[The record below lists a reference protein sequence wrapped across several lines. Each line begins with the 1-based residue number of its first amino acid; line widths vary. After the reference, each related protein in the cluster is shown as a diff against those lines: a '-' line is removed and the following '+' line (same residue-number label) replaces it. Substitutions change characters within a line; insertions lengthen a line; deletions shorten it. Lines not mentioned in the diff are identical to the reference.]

1 MSQFERLTIDDIARL
16 AGVSKTTASMVLNG
30 RAAEYRI
37 AAATRDRVLAVAAE
51 HHFSPSQSAR
61 TLRSRSSGTLG
72 LVVPELT
79 NFAHAML
86 AQELEIQARALGY
99 QLLLVT
105 SDDDPEREYEGIRH
119 LLSRQVD
126 GLLVIPCAVTPG
138 HYERYARRTP
148 LVLVDR
154 RVPGSTLPF
163 VVTAAEDRVADLVCE
178 LATAPG
184 VNEVVFFGGQ
194 PGFSPSI
201 DRLAGYRAG
210 LARAG
215 LAEQDGW
222 VWQRTFQRQSGAEL
236 MAACH
241 AALGHYPQVI
251 FAASITLLEGVLAYM
266 KEHQLFRTPPRLAS
280 FDNHDLLD
288 CLPVAVDSVVQDSAG
303 LAAAALARVLAL
315 REGLAVA
322 PEWVP
327 ARLLR
332 RSEQPG

>member
-1 MSQFERLTIDDIARL
+1 MSQFERLTIDDIAKL

-37 AAATRDRVLAVAAE
+37 AAATRDRVLAIAAE

-105 SDDDPEREYEGIRH
+105 SEDDPEREDEGLRH

-138 HYERYARRTP
+138 HYENYARRTP
-148 LVLVDR
+148 LLLVDR
-154 RVPGSTLPF
+154 RVPDSPLPF
-163 VVTAAEDRVADLVCE
+163 VVTAAEERVAELVCE
-178 LATAPG
+178 LASGAG
-184 VNEVVFFGGQ
+184 VREVVFFGGQ
-194 PGFSPSI
+194 PELSPSR

-241 AALGHYPQVI
+241 ATLGHYPQVI
-251 FAASITLLEGVLAYM
+251 FAASITLLEGVLGYM
-266 KEHQLFRTPPRLAS
+266 KQHGLFQAPPRLAS
-280 FDNHDLLD
+280 FDNHELLD
-288 CLPVAVDSVVQDSAG
+288 CLPVAIDSIVQDSAA
-303 LAAAALARVLAL
+303 LAAAALSRVLAM
-315 REGLAVA
+315 RNGATVA

-327 ARLLR
+327 ARIVR
-332 RSEQPG
+332 RTAPA

>member
-1 MSQFERLTIDDIARL
+1 MSQYERLTIDDIARL

-51 HHFSPSQSAR
+51 YHFSPSQSAR
-61 TLRSRSSGTLG
+61 TLRNRSSGTLG
-72 LVVPELT
+72 LVIPELT

-86 AQELEIQARALGY
+86 AQELEIQSRALGY

-105 SDDDPEREYEGIRH
+105 SEDDPEREDEGIRH

-126 GLLVIPCAVTPG
+126 GLLVVPSAVDAEA
-138 HYERYARRTP
+138 YSRYAQRTP

-154 RVPGSTLPF
+154 RIPDSPLPF
-163 VVTAAEDRVADLVCE
+163 VVTAAEGMVADLVAE
-178 LATAPG
+178 LATAPD

-194 PGFSPSI
+194 PDFSPSI

-210 LARAG
+210 LARAA
-215 LAEQDGW
+215 LPEQEGW

-241 AALGHYPQVI
+241 AALGHYPQVV

-266 KEHQLFRTPPRLAS
+266 KEHHLFRNPPRLAS

-288 CLPVAVDSVVQDSAG
+288 CLPVAVDSIVQDSAG

-315 REGLAVA
+315 REGQRIQS
-322 PEWVP
+322 EWVA

-332 RSEQPG
+332 RSTSA